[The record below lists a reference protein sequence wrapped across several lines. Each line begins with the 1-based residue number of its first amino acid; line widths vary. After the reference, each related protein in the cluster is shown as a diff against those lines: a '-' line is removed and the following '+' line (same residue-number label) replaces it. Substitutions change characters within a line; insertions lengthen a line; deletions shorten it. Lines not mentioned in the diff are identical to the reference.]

1 MRVVTGSAKGKKL
14 IALEGDDVRPTT
26 DRVKEAIF
34 DIIQFEVEGRR
45 VLDLFAGSGQLGIE
59 ALSRGASHCIFVD
72 KNSSAVKVIRE
83 NLSYTGLEANAR
95 VVSMDSMDFLNGRDE
110 FDLIFLDP
118 PYSRKILDT
127 ILPKASAKVAKSG
140 MMVCECDKYDELPQK
155 AGDFILARTYHYGRT
170 KIVIYRHEGSENRD
184 DSSISG

>member
-1 MRVVTGSAKGKKL
+1 MRVVTGLVKGRKL

-26 DRVKEAIF
+26 DMVKEAIF

-59 ALSRGASHCIFVD
+59 ALSRGAAYCIFVD

-83 NLSYTGLEANAR
+83 NLSHNGLEANAR

-110 FDLIFLDP
+110 FDIIFLDP
-118 PYSRKILDT
+118 PYSRKILDMV
-127 ILPKASAKVAKSG
+127 LPKASTKVSKSG
-140 MMVCECDKYDELPQK
+140 MMICECDKFDVLPQK
-155 AGDFILARTYHYGRT
+155 AGEFILAKSYKYGRT
-170 KIVIYRHEGSENRD
+170 KVAIYRHEGSENRD
-184 DSSISG
+184 NSSISG